1 MWKKVSMFDV
11 SVEES
16 VEMMKDVY
24 YRVVNWLE
32 IDENENWDMGDM
44 YGLEMIGELNEK
56 ELVEELKNLREEIE
70 VMKRVVKNVE
80 ILEEIYYEEYL
91 KRGEE

>member
-1 MWKKVSMFDV
+1 MDG
-11 SVEES
+11 
-16 VEMMKDVY
+16 VY
-24 YRVVNWLE
+24 GRIVKWLE

-70 VMKRVVKNVE
+70 VMKRVLKNVE
-80 ILEEIYYEEYL
+80 EIEEVYYEEYL
-91 KRGEE
+91 KRGSF